1 MPSVLTSTTVVLFPR
16 PGTVYL
22 LERIVLSDEIIRF
35 RFAFFRD
42 HSISADNQDPAQKRE
57 VIPSWLSIKIPVGFF
72 VFSEQNQLFQSL
84 RSLQNVVEIIDHFKL
99 RILYDSYQFSTL
111 DKGTTVV
118 KLLSS
123 F

>member
-1 MPSVLTSTTVVLFPR
+1 MPSVLTTTTVVLR

-84 RSLQNVVEIIDHFKL
+84 RTAERGRDH
-99 RILYDSYQFSTL
+99 R
-111 DKGTTVV
+111 
-118 KLLSS
+118 S